1 MSRGKTIQIYL
12 TDGEPTGI
20 RTAELTTS
28 ILKAVI
34 VPRKRVGEA
43 DKRGELRQP
52 GLYFLFGFDD
62 EPRVY
67 IGKSIDCMMRIS
79 QHHSG
84 TNKKEFWNLAVAFIS
99 RGGSFTPTH
108 LDLLENM
115 AIKQAKEAS
124 RFVMENSSVP
134 KKFPA
139 SNAMKD
145 ECADHFDAIKLLLG
159 TLGFP
164 VFKVLNAKDSDDP
177 SLDQLY
183 VLSRRGADAKGRMT
197 DEGFVILAGSL
208 APKSV
213 TGSFPEA
220 KKALR
225 QKLIDKGTIEVR
237 GDQLVFLE
245 NVLMG
250 TPSGAS
256 TLIVGS
262 PSNGW
267 VDWKTQDGKTLDAA
281 TKEAKAS
288 E

>member
-12 TDGEPTGI
+12 TDGEPAGI

-28 ILKAVI
+28 ISRAVI

-67 IGKSIDCMMRIS
+67 IGKSIDCMMRLK
-79 QHHSG
+79 QHNG
-84 TNKKEFWNLAVAFIS
+84 DPKKDFWNLAVAFITKDN
-99 RGGSFTPTH
+99 SFTPTH
-108 LDLLENM
+108 LDFLENI
-115 AIKQAKEAS
+115 AITQAKGAN
-124 RFVMENSSVP
+124 RFAVHNAVLPVNFPISNS
-134 KKFPA
+134 
-139 SNAMKD
+139 MQD
-145 ECADHFDAIKLLLG
+145 ECADHFDAMTLLLG

-164 VFKVLNAKDSDDP
+164 VFKAVNDEVNDDSTLNQTFVID
-177 SLDQLY
+177 
-183 VLSRRGADAKGRMT
+183 RRGASAKGRMT
-197 DEGFVILAGSL
+197 DEGFVILAGSI
-208 APKSV
+208 APVDV
-213 TGSFPEA
+213 TSSFPDA
-220 KKALR
+220 KKAYR
-225 QKLIDKGTIEVR
+225 KKLIDKGVIEVR

-250 TPSGAS
+250 TPSGTS
-256 TLIVGS
+256 TLILGAS
-262 PSNGW
+262 SNGL

>member
-28 ILKAVI
+28 ISRAVI

-67 IGKSIDCMMRIS
+67 IGKSIDCMMRLK
-79 QHHSG
+79 QHNG
-84 TNKKEFWNLAVAFIS
+84 DPKKDFWNLAVAFITKDN
-99 RGGSFTPTH
+99 SFTPTH
-108 LDLLENM
+108 LDFLENM
-115 AIKQAKEAS
+115 AITQAKGAN
-124 RFVMENSSVP
+124 RFSVHNAVLP
-134 KKFPA
+134 VKFPI
-139 SNAMKD
+139 SNSMKD
-145 ECADHFDAIKLLLG
+145 ECADHFDAMTLLLG

-164 VFKVLNAKDSDDP
+164 VFKAVNDAVNDDSTLNQTFVID
-177 SLDQLY
+177 
-183 VLSRRGADAKGRMT
+183 RRGANAKGRMT
-197 DEGFVILAGSL
+197 DEGFVILAGSI
-208 APKSV
+208 APVDV
-213 TGSFPEA
+213 TSSFPDA
-220 KKALR
+220 KKAYR
-225 QKLIDKGTIEVR
+225 QKLIDKGVIEVR

-250 TPSGAS
+250 TPSGTS
-256 TLIVGS
+256 TLVLGAS
-262 PSNGW
+262 SNGW
-267 VDWKTQDGKTLDAA
+267 IEWKTQDGKTLDAA